1 MATTKKASKSAAKPK
16 AEAAPLSSNSRVRR
30 EVTRLNKIFAA
41 RNHEEKEY
49 LAGLIKRAAWMKVQL
64 EDMEKDLEQN
74 GLTEMFTQSENAP
87 PYERERP
94 KARLYNS
101 INKNYQT
108 IMKQLADFLAR
119 SDTSSKPPD
128 DGFEAFCDS

>member
-1 MATTKKASKSAAKPK
+1 MATPKKKEKTVKPEAKAA
-16 AEAAPLSSNSRVRR
+16 ALTSSSRVRR

-128 DGFEAFCDS
+128 DGFEDFCNS

>member
-1 MATTKKASKSAAKPK
+1 MVDFDVDLYITGSNAHLLSSELATLITGRYVQIPVY
-16 AEAAPLSSNSRVRR
+16 PLS
-30 EVTRLNKIFAA
+30 F
-41 RNHEEKEY
+41 KEY
-49 LAGLIKRAAWMKVQL
+49 LAGLVKRAAWMKVQL

-128 DGFEAFCDS
+128 DGFEDFCNS

>member
-1 MATTKKASKSAAKPK
+1 
-16 AEAAPLSSNSRVRR
+16 
-30 EVTRLNKIFAA
+30 
-41 RNHEEKEY
+41 
-49 LAGLIKRAAWMKVQL
+49 MKVQL

-128 DGFEAFCDS
+128 DGFEDFCNS

>member
-1 MATTKKASKSAAKPK
+1 
-16 AEAAPLSSNSRVRR
+16 
-30 EVTRLNKIFAA
+30 
-41 RNHEEKEY
+41 
-49 LAGLIKRAAWMKVQL
+49 MK
-64 EDMEKDLEQN
+64 
-74 GLTEMFTQSENAP
+74 
-87 PYERERP
+87 RERP

-128 DGFEAFCDS
+128 DGFEDFCNS